1 MRPRI
6 HLNALPRW
14 ARISAM
20 GEVAENIKA
29 VRRRISEA
37 AGRVGREPSDVT
49 LVAVTKTVSA
59 QKAAEALEAGVAD
72 LGEAR
77 AQEARRKHEVIG
89 GRALWHLIGPLQTNK
104 AKYCPGLF
112 SLVHSLDRMELINEL
127 SRRAEAVGAVVQGLL
142 QVNISGE
149 AQKSGCRPEEAG
161 EILKS
166 ASRLAGVKIAG
177 LMTIPPVCDD
187 PEDSRPVFRSLME
200 LRAGLEK
207 MGIEN
212 VSLRII
218 SAGMTNDFEVAVEE
232 GSTLVRVGT
241 AIFGSR

>member
-1 MRPRI
+1 
-6 HLNALPRW
+6 
-14 ARISAM
+14 M
-20 GEVAENIKA
+20 GEVAENIRT
-29 VRRRISEA
+29 VRHRIAEA
-37 AGRVGREPSDVT
+37 ARRVGREPSSVT

-59 QKAAEALEAGVAD
+59 EKAMEAVSAGVTD

-77 AQEARRKHEVIG
+77 TQEAKRKFEVIG

-112 SLVHSLDRMELINEL
+112 SLVHSLDRMELISEL
-127 SRRAEAVGAVVQGLL
+127 SRRAESAGTVVEGLL
-142 QVNISGE
+142 QLNISGE
-149 AQKSGCRPEEAG
+149 QSKSGCRPEDAG
-161 EILKS
+161 GILKAAS
-166 ASRLAGVKIAG
+166 ALRGVRIAG
-177 LMTIPPVCDD
+177 LMTIPPFCDD
-187 PEDSRPVFRSLME
+187 PEDSRPVYRALME
-200 LRAGLEK
+200 LKAGLVK

-212 VSLRII
+212 VSLSTV

>member
-1 MRPRI
+1 M
-6 HLNALPRW
+6 
-14 ARISAM
+14 
-20 GEVAENIKA
+20 E
-29 VRRRISEA
+29 VRRRIAEA
-37 AGRVGREPSDVT
+37 AKRAGRNAASVK

-59 QKAAEALEAGVAD
+59 QLALTAVEAGVVD
-72 LGEAR
+72 LGESR
-77 AQEARRKHEVIG
+77 TQEAKRKFEVIG

-112 SLVHSLDRMELINEL
+112 SLIHSLDRMELISEL
-127 SRRAEAVGAVVQGLL
+127 SRRAELAGTVVEGLL

-149 AQKSGCRPEEAG
+149 ESKSGCRPEDAAEL
-161 EILKS
+161 LKS
-166 ASRLAGVKIAG
+166 ASALRGVRMVG
-177 LMTIPPVCDD
+177 LMTIPPFSDD
-187 PEDSRPVFRSLME
+187 PENSRPVFRALMGLKNE
-200 LRAGLEK
+200 LGK

-212 VSLRII
+212 VSLSII